1 MNLLSLLAAVGVM
14 LVIVGLAL
22 LLGVQMPRPATTT
35 RRKSDVETTSRW
47 GREQLLAIPAA
58 VAVMLVTG
66 WVAAGLGA
74 AALVIVAPSLLRPS
88 AASQRHIDRLEAL
101 ASWTRRMADL
111 LASGAVQTLQ
121 DALARAAGTSPPPIE
136 VETTLL
142 ATRMGPRGMEP
153 ALRQFAQEIAD
164 PVGDHVVMA
173 LIVRDRHGATGLA
186 EVLTALAID
195 VDEQVR
201 MRRAILSEQKKAV
214 SNIRMIL
221 GLTVI
226 VWVGLSLFARSYMQ
240 PYSTV
245 GGQIALTL
253 IVAGFAGS
261 IGWLQKLSRPVVGAR
276 FLTDLD
282 DTADTADTSD
292 TGADQPGL
300 AGQHGA
306 VTR

>member
-1 MNLLSLLAAVGVM
+1 MTLLIAVGVM

-22 LLGVQMPRPATTT
+22 VVALAFGVQMPQPASKT
-35 RRKSDVETTSRW
+35 RLKSDAEMTHRW
-47 GREQLLAIPAA
+47 RRGQLLAIPAGIL
-58 VAVMLVTG
+58 VMLLTG

-74 AALVIVAPSLLRPS
+74 AALVLVAPSLLRPS

-111 LASGAVQTLQ
+111 LASGAAQTLQ
-121 DALARAAGTSPPPIE
+121 DAIGRAAATSPAPIE
-136 VETTLL
+136 VETKAL

-153 ALRQFAQEIAD
+153 ALRQFAEEIAD
-164 PVGDHVVMA
+164 PVGDHVAMA

-186 EVLTALAID
+186 DVLTALATD

-201 MRRAILSEQKKAV
+201 MRRTILSEQKKAV

-226 VWVGLSLFARSYMQ
+226 VWVGLSLFARSYMA
-240 PYSTV
+240 PYNTI
-245 GGQIALTL
+245 GGQIALAL
-253 IVAGFAGS
+253 IVAGFGAT
-261 IGWLQKLSRPVVGAR
+261 IWWLQKLSRPVVGAR
-276 FLTDLD
+276 FLQDLD
-282 DTADTADTSD
+282 EFENVDTPADGRPGTA
-292 TGADQPGL
+292 GPY
-300 AGQHGA
+300 GA

>member
-1 MNLLSLLAAVGVM
+1 MTLLIAVGVM
-14 LVIVGLAL
+14 MVMVGVALGVALAC
-22 LLGVQMPRPATTT
+22 GVQMPQPASAT
-35 RRKSDVETTSRW
+35 RLKSDVELTHRW
-47 GREQLLAIPAA
+47 RRGQLLAIPAGIL
-58 VAVMLVTG
+58 VMLVTG

-74 AALVIVAPSLLRPS
+74 AALVLVAPSLLRPS

-111 LASGAVQTLQ
+111 LASAAAQTLQ
-121 DALARAAGTSPPPIE
+121 DAIERAAATSPPPIE
-136 VETTLL
+136 AETKAL

-153 ALRQFAQEIAD
+153 ALRQFAKEIAD
-164 PVGDHVVMA
+164 PVGDHVAMA

-186 EVLTALAID
+186 EVLTALATD

-201 MRRAILSEQKKAV
+201 MRRGILAEQKKAV

-226 VWVGLSLFARSYMQ
+226 VWVGLALFARPYMA

-245 GGQIALTL
+245 GGQVALTL
-253 IVAGFAGS
+253 IVAGFGAT
-261 IGWLQKLSRPVVGAR
+261 IWWLQKLSRPVVGSR
-276 FLTDLD
+276 FLQDLD
-282 DTADTADTSD
+282 TDTPADA
-292 TGADQPGL
+292 P
-300 AGQHGA
+300 GA